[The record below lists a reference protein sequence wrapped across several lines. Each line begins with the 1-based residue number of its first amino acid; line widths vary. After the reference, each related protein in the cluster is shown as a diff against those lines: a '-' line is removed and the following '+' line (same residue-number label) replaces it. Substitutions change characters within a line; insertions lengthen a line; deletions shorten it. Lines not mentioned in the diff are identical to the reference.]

1 MRTCT
6 IIDRRMLVRSAILL
20 TACPLTRPALAEEYL
35 ETGGSRLASGVSG
48 KARPETGCILTE
60 QVVSSTGSGKL
71 TTISAELVTNGG
83 VAASVAFDAA
93 WPVARGTFFDVEA
106 RSPEGDS
113 AFVHVRKLPSDASV
127 TSVPASYLTNSVF
140 NKYGRFSAYGAPTDI
155 KVLSDVTKSQTR
167 FVEVVF
173 SVLTASG
180 ADSPRRGIIAAT
192 QPNGSNDVIMLVS
205 TSTTARWK
213 KSGADQSA
221 RQAAESFRIVGIRT
235 TNAARAPSADYRFG
249 TEGQSSVEKRINV
262 EGEGTA
268 RFSTRFGAE

>member
-1 MRTCT
+1 
-6 IIDRRMLVRSAILL
+6 
-20 TACPLTRPALAEEYL
+20 
-35 ETGGSRLASGVSG
+35 
-48 KARPETGCILTE
+48 
-60 QVVSSTGSGKL
+60 
-71 TTISAELVTNGG
+71 
-83 VAASVAFDAA
+83 
-93 WPVARGTFFDVEA
+93 
-106 RSPEGDS
+106 
-113 AFVHVRKLPSDASV
+113 V

-167 FVEVVF
+167 FIEVVF

-192 QPNGSNDVIMLVS
+192 QPNGSNDAIMLVS

-221 RQAAESFRIVGIRT
+221 RQAAESFRIVGTRT

-268 RFSTRFGAE
+268 RFSTRFGAEWHYGTQRAGRCRTAQAPMLPRRGGVRGPSASHVDATLPRRPRRGARSMSSMHRQAPCDAGHST